1 MPYKLIVRDK
11 ALAEM
16 QDAFDWYEKAVNG
29 LGDKFLQRIEHYNQL
44 ISSNPLQFKT
54 TYKNFREVYLRQFP
68 FVLVYFVDEKKKAV
82 VIFSVFHC
90 KKNPKKKFK

>member
-29 LGDKFLQRIEHYNQL
+29 LGDKFL
-44 ISSNPLQFKT
+44 
-54 TYKNFREVYLRQFP
+54 
-68 FVLVYFVDEKKKAV
+68 
-82 VIFSVFHC
+82 
-90 KKNPKKKFK
+90 